1 VIQWGKYQKPCR
13 EAEEEIV
20 SEEYGRQIPPT
31 GSLYSPSGKESE
43 RGQVKSRR
51 LETTGPGG
59 PLKQNLESAAELMKI
74 EEKYWSGNSSSV
86 ALSERAAYSYQDPGF
101 RFAPPWAEVY
111 YAFGVL
117 GVASKDS
124 SNCEHVRFFAANDP
138 FAPKWFPRFCR

>member
-13 EAEEEIV
+13 EVEEEIV
-20 SEEYGRQIPPT
+20 SEEYERQIHPHWFVVQPLGKGKRKGTGQISKARNDWPGRPT
-31 GSLYSPSGKESE
+31 
-43 RGQVKSRR
+43 QA
-51 LETTGPGG
+51 
-59 PLKQNLESAAELMKI
+59 NLESAAELMKI

-124 SNCEHVRFFAANDP
+124 SNCEQVRFFAANDP